1 MASDLLTVLRSE
13 IEVRLVELRPL
24 MSEFERLTA
33 AAEALGVERDGAASA
48 RAGAKASAGLAKR
61 SAKRE
66 GRSTQE
72 APSVSR
78 GETPAPA
85 PAAAAIAT
93 AEKEPPRAPGRR
105 RTGTRAKRGSA
116 AGAIE
121 RASSSADARSDTT
134 SPSAPPAS
142 APTKVRKREPSVRSA
157 VGQAIVAALEHGSH
171 TPGEL
176 IVVTAMS
183 GPDIQGG
190 LRRLKRDGT
199 IVKTE
204 RDGKTAYALPS
215 ADGS

>member
-33 AAEALGVERDGAASA
+33 AAKALGVERNGAASP
-48 RAGAKASAGLAKR
+48 RTRTKASTELAKG
-61 SAKRE
+61 SPKR
-66 GRSTQE
+66 E
-72 APSVSR
+72 APSVSDDH
-78 GETPAPA
+78 APA
-85 PAAAAIAT
+85 EQEQT
-93 AEKEPPRAPGRR
+93 PRAPARR
-105 RTGTRAKRGSA
+105 RTGTGAKRGSA

-121 RASSSADARSDTT
+121 QASSGPTAGSRAITSSPTVAR
-134 SPSAPPAS
+134 
-142 APTKVRKREPSVRSA
+142 APTKARKREPSVRSA
-157 VGQAIVAALEHGSH
+157 VGQAIIAALEHGSH

-176 IVVTAMS
+176 TVVTAMS

-215 ADGS
+215 A